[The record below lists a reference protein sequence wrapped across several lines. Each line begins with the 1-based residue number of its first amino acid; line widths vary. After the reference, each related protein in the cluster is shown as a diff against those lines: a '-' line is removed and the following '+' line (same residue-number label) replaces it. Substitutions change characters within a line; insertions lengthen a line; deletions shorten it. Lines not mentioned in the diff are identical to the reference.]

1 MQKKVPKF
9 LQTAK
14 IKQNIELRISSMDT
28 KIKIFNADQMK
39 NVITNYTQTVFTCAP
54 STIYSR

>member
-14 IKQNIELRISSMDT
+14 RKQNIELRISSMDT
-28 KIKIFNADQMK
+28 KIKKFSADQMK
-39 NVITNYTQTVFTCAP
+39 NVIANYTQTVFTCAP